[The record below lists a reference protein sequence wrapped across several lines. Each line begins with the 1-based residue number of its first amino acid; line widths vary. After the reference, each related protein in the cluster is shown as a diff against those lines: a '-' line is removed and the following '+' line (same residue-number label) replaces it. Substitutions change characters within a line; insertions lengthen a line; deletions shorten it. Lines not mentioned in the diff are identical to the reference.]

1 MIGSMHN
8 TRAIQSQHLHPDTT
22 SNSLDTTNPNTECI
36 LSCVLA
42 VRPSAD
48 LATRYTQ
55 LNGFFRE
62 MAAPHM
68 LTETGHLLANCSRAN
83 PGTAPLPLVPQFSSQ
98 RDLTRASES
107 DVTWINLTWQLPDFY
122 NLGECKIVPI
132 SESQQSMLANT
143 LIKHIN
149 GTDKDPESQA
159 THAHL
164 ANSLRDAIKTA
175 PSEGAPPPN
184 ANQTTENLLII
195 NAQAPVDSVSL
206 HYTLPA
212 TSNTAASFEQAQP
225 VKEYVHCR
233 VFPLNPALA
242 TNSPNGEAE
251 QFPFVGVPIVSYDLC
266 GRYSDPDPIEA
277 QLISAAAQQ
286 SHAT

>member
-8 TRAIQSQHLHPDTT
+8 AQATQSQNLHPDTT
-22 SNSLDTTNPNTECI
+22 RNSLDTTNPNTECI

-42 VRPSAD
+42 VSPSAD

-68 LTETGHLLANCSRAN
+68 LTETGHLLANCSRSN

-98 RDLTRASES
+98 RALTRASEN
-107 DVTWINLTWQLPDFY
+107 DVTWINITWQLPDFY
-122 NLGECKIVPI
+122 NLGECKILPI
-132 SESQQSMLANT
+132 SKSQQSMLANT
-143 LIKHIN
+143 LIKHFN
-149 GTDKDPESQA
+149 GTDNDPESQA
-159 THAHL
+159 TYANL
-164 ANSLRDAIKTA
+164 ANSLRDAIKTT
-175 PSEGAPPPN
+175 PSEGAPPTN

-195 NAQAPVDSVSL
+195 NAKAPVDSVSL

-212 TSNTAASFEQAQP
+212 TSNTAASIEQAQP

-233 VFPLNPALA
+233 VFPLSPTPA
-242 TNSPNGEAE
+242 TNGPNSEAE
-251 QFPFVGVPIVSYDLC
+251 QFPFIGVPIVSYDLLDP
-266 GRYSDPDPIEA
+266 YSNPDPIEA